1 MAQGELALG
10 LQVQSK
16 MSEGK
21 ESEGFITTANIT
33 QTEQMVPLHFR

>member
-1 MAQGELALG
+1 MARRELAFG

-33 QTEQMVPLHFR
+33 QTELMVPLHFG

>member
-1 MAQGELALG
+1 MVRRELAFG

-33 QTEQMVPLHFR
+33 QTEQIVHLHFH